1 MSAESPVPVPERFA
15 LPECRSAVIRWI
27 RDLQVSDAKKRATF
41 LRWHLM
47 VKAPILPGV
56 LYEVA
61 PRRREAADGAEE
73 LR

>member
-1 MSAESPVPVPERFA
+1 MSAESQVPVPEQFA
-15 LPECRSAVIRWI
+15 RPECRAAVIRWI
-27 RDLQVSDAKKRATF
+27 RDLPVSDAKKRATF

-47 VKAPILPGV
+47 VKAPILPEV

-61 PRRREAADGAEE
+61 PQRREAADGAKE